1 MSSIPLE
8 KKLALVRQIREQSD
22 SNMQA
27 MNLRC
32 GILGFGAG
40 TGRAL
45 DAGRAMDEE
54 LPEQSTFSI
63 RLFLAGMLFLLYVS
77 TDFLGVSADSI
88 LFQAKG
94 WLNALISTDMFEF
107 MARLTDILH
116 SVT

>member
-8 KKLALVRQIREQSD
+8 KKLALARQIREQSD

-32 GILGFGAG
+32 GILGFG
-40 TGRAL
+40 TGRDMA
-45 DAGRAMDEE
+45 AGRVMDEE
-54 LPEQSTFSI
+54 ISEQSTFSI

-88 LFQAKG
+88 LLQAKG